1 MKFIPLILVFLFQV
15 SLIFSQDSNCIHT
28 LKGKVTDSHSGE
40 ILPFIKITVNDKNRV
55 TVSDSLGNF
64 QFKDLCIGK
73 LTLLFSDPN
82 QLTTESKIVD
92 LKGDLEIDIQ
102 LETHLENLS
111 EVLIEAHHIKKQ
123 EIESLQKTEIS
134 GLTLEKTRGLSLGE
148 SLKSITGVNSIQ
160 TGPSIS
166 KPMIHGMY
174 GNRILLL
181 NNGVRLE
188 AQNWGADHA
197 PEIDPFIATKL
208 TVIKGAASIRY
219 GMDAL
224 AGVILVEPK
233 EMPASKSIRGE
244 FNTVGASNGKSGV
257 VSTFLE
263 GRFDKKLSGLSW
275 RIQGTLK
282 EAGNYK
288 TPTYY
293 LTNTA
298 MNESNYSSA
307 ICYNKKKF
315 DLDIYY
321 SSFNSKVGIY
331 SGSSVGNL
339 KDLMFLFNSPVPIV
353 PSYFSYE
360 INRGYQ
366 TVKHDLLKVKG
377 CYHFQ
382 NAGTFTYIYSRQS
395 NKREEFGQGLS
406 YNQTIVDQN
415 IPDAYFQLVTNA
427 SDLIYEHKMIGNISG
442 SLGVNFSTQGN
453 VFRGLEY
460 RALIPNYRNYSG
472 GIYILEKWN
481 KHKWTVELGARYDY
495 KWMRSYIQ
503 NYTKST
509 VYSTENKWDNTSATL
524 GCIYRFKKSLTLNSS
539 FGIGWR
545 PPSPIELY
553 ALGIHQSAASFEIG
567 DTTLKAEK
575 SYNFQSYL
583 NFSSKKLSFEIGGYV
598 NLIDNYIYLKPLL
611 TPVVT
616 ISGTYPAFTYTQANV
631 YYTGLD
637 VSFNYD
643 LFKNVELTSKTSFI
657 YAYNQ
662 SINDYLINTPSNR
675 FNNGIT
681 FKKESFKKMS
691 NLFFEFSTTA
701 VTQQR
706 NVPLNSDYVAPP
718 KGYFLMNLDM
728 GASFSV
734 KKQLVSI
741 NLSINNLANTV
752 YRDYLN
758 RFRYYSN
765 ELGRNFTV
773 RIKVPFTILSS
784 AKNE

>member
-1 MKFIPLILVFLFQV
+1 MKFIYLITIGLLHFTL
-15 SLIFSQDSNCIHT
+15 LSQETPCNYS
-28 LKGKVTDSHSGE
+28 LKGIISDSHSGE
-40 ILPFIKITVNDKNRV
+40 RLPFIKVIIKEKPFV
-55 TVSDSLGNF
+55 TLTDSVGNF
-64 QFKDLCIGK
+64 LFNNLCLGQI
-73 LTLLFSDPN
+73 TLLFIDPN
-82 QLTTESKIVD
+82 QLSSESKVFDI
-92 LKGDLEIDIQ
+92 KGDTDVFFQ
-102 LETHLENLS
+102 LETHLEKLS
-111 EVLIEAHHIKKQ
+111 EVLIEAHHIKRQ
-123 EIESLQKTEIS
+123 EIESLQKNEIG
-134 GLTLEKTRGLSLGE
+134 GLEIEKTRGLSLGE

-188 AQNWGADHA
+188 AQNWGSDHA

-224 AGVILVEPK
+224 GGVILVEPK
-233 EMPASKSIRGE
+233 ELPISKSFKGE
-244 FNTVGASNGKSGV
+244 FNTVGATNGKSGV
-257 VSTFLE
+257 VSSYLE
-263 GRFDKKLSGLSW
+263 GRFDKKLAGLSW
-275 RIQGTLK
+275 RLQGTMK

-288 TPTYY
+288 TPTYF

-298 MNESNYSSA
+298 MNESNYSGA
-307 ICYNKKKF
+307 LCYNKKKF

-339 KDLMFLFNSPVPIV
+339 KDLLFLFNSPEPTV
-353 PSYFSYE
+353 PSYFSYS

-366 TVKHDLLKVKG
+366 TVKHNLLKVKG

-382 NAGTFTYIYSRQS
+382 NAGSFSYVFARQS
-395 NKREEFGQGLS
+395 NKREEFGDGLS
-406 YNQTIVDQN
+406 FNQTIVDQN
-415 IPDAYFQLVTNA
+415 IPDANFQLITNS
-427 SDLIYEHKMIGNISG
+427 SDLIYEHKVAGNVSG
-442 SLGVNFSTQGN
+442 SLGLNFSTQGN
-453 VFRGLEY
+453 VFNGLEY

-472 GIYILEKWN
+472 GIFVLEKWN
-481 KHKWTVELGARYDY
+481 KNKWTIELGARYDY
-495 KWMRSYIQ
+495 KWMRSYRQ

-509 VYSTENKWDNTSATL
+509 TYSADNNWDNTSSTL
-524 GCIYRFKKSLTLNSS
+524 GGVFRFTKYLKINSS

-567 DTTLKAEK
+567 DTTLKSEK

-583 NFSSKKLSFEIGGYV
+583 NYSNMSFSFEIGGYF
-598 NLIDNYIYLKPLL
+598 NSISNYIYLKPLL

-616 ISGTYPAFTYTQANV
+616 ISGTYPAFQYTQADV
-631 YYTGLD
+631 YYSGLD
-637 VSFNYD
+637 FSFSYD
-643 LFKNVELTSKTSFI
+643 IIKNIEFTSKSSLI
-657 YAYNQ
+657 YAYNN
-662 SINDYLINTPSNR
+662 SINDFLINTPSNR

-681 FKKESFKKMS
+681 FKKETFKKMS
-691 NLFFEFSTTA
+691 NLYFEFSTSA
-701 VTQQR
+701 LAQQR
-706 NVPLNSDYVAPP
+706 NVPLNSDYVSPP
-718 KGYFLMNLDM
+718 KGYFLMNLDF
-728 GASFSV
+728 GTSFLV
-734 KKQLVSI
+734 KKQVVSI
-741 NLSINNLANTV
+741 NFSVTNLANTI

-773 RIKVPFTILSS
+773 RIKVPFSILSAS
-784 AKNE
+784 KNE